1 MYQLQLPAALL
12 VGLFVGAAIV
22 WWLRPDHSARVTN
35 AETKL
40 ATAEGDCHRLQ
51 EANAKLEGERSRLT
65 AEVREVGERAA
76 GAETQV
82 SSLKDQ
88 LSAFRTE
95 AERQQSSRNGD
106 RDQLTALTGELR
118 QTQERERELRR
129 RLEEDEKR
137 RTDQQMQFE
146 NLANRV
152 LENATGKLTEAS
164 HERLDP
170 MLQPLRERLGDFQKK
185 VQEIYDAESRE
196 RVKLGAEIE
205 ATLRTS
211 LHVGAQADALA
222 RALKGESQMR
232 GQMGE
237 TMLERVLQAADLQ
250 RGLHYVLQG
259 EGLGLRDENDRAQKP
274 DVIVHLEDGKC
285 IIIDSKVA
293 LNDYATWAAAESD
306 DARATALAAFVS
318 AVRGHV
324 SNLAGKRYQNNE
336 KLHAPEFVLLY
347 MPIEA
352 ALAIAIQ
359 ADPDLFQTAWKRH
372 VAIVG
377 PNTLVVTM
385 RVVQRMW
392 AYEIKRQNANEIA
405 DEAVKLFEQLAAAT
419 ESLNTAGT
427 AIGRAKDA
435 HTDAMK
441 RMFTGRGNITRRAER
456 LKQLGLNSKK
466 ALPTVIVGIGDAEE
480 SADDVETVDA
490 PSPLASVPP
499 ALAAQDGQGQ

>member
-1 MYQLQLPAALL
+1 MYEVLLPAAIV
-12 VGLFVGAAIV
+12 VGVLIGAALV
-22 WWLRPDHSARVTN
+22 WRLRPDQSDRATDAESSLAAADAKYGGLRVVN
-35 AETKL
+35 AGLVAERDRLITETRDL
-40 ATAEGDCHRLQ
+40 A
-51 EANAKLEGERSRLT
+51 
-65 AEVREVGERAA
+65 ERAA
-76 GAETQV
+76 GAEAQV
-82 SSLKDQ
+82 TSLKDQ
-88 LSAFRTE
+88 LRELRKDFDL
-95 AERQQSSRNGD
+95 QQAARKEDNT
-106 RDQLTALTGELR
+106 QLVALTGDLRQAQQREAELR
-118 QTQERERELRR
+118 EKLAEDGRR
-129 RLEEDEKR
+129 RS
-137 RTDQQMQFE
+137 DQQTQFE

-152 LENATGKLTEAS
+152 LETATGKLTEAS

-274 DVIVHLEDGKC
+274 DAIVHLEDGKC

-352 ALAIAIQ
+352 ALAVAIQ

-405 DEAVKLFEQLAAAT
+405 DEAVKLFEQLTAAT

-480 SADDVETVDA
+480 SADDVETVGA
-490 PSPLASVPP
+490 PSPLESLPP